1 MKKRNIVTLAVSL
14 TAGVIFTVFLALL
27 IFGRT
32 VFACSSDNVL
42 GLESVSIRGHKITLE
57 FDPNESMRKDQ
68 EPYGAVR
75 KLFEQSE
82 VKRYTATFILNG
94 VENYHYSVDDVFV
107 TTDGTTIVINAKGV
121 QMSRVTGLRIR
132 EGMDFY
138 KVDFKNNTIE
148 AAIVS
153 VEGNGMYT
161 ITLSTYTQEY
171 NPMTRTWSEP
181 EVEQSTSTL
190 WT

>member
-32 VFACSSDNVL
+32 VFACSSANVL

-57 FDPNESMRKDQ
+57 FDPNESMRKDS
-68 EPYGAVR
+68 EPYGAMR

-121 QMSRVTGLRIR
+121 QMSHVTGLRIR
-132 EGMDFY
+132 DGAVSY
-138 KVDFKNNTIE
+138 KFDFKNKTIVAE
-148 AAIVS
+148 LVS

-161 ITLSTYTQEY
+161 ITFSTYTQEY
-171 NPMTRTWSEP
+171 NTITRTWSEP

>member
-42 GLESVSIRGHKITLE
+42 GLEKVSIRGHKITLE
-57 FDPNESMRKDQ
+57 FDPNESMRKDS
-68 EPYGAVR
+68 EPYGAMR
-75 KLFEQSE
+75 KLFEQGKSKKYS
-82 VKRYTATFILNG
+82 VTFLMEG
-94 VENYHYSVDDVFV
+94 VENNYYSVDDVDV
-107 TTDGTTIVINAKGV
+107 DSIGKTIRINAKGV
-121 QMSRVTGLRIR
+121 QMSHVTGLRIR
-132 EGMDFY
+132 DGAVSY
-138 KVDFKNNTIE
+138 KFDFKNKTIVAE
-148 AAIVS
+148 LVS
-153 VEGNGMYT
+153 VEGEGMYT
-161 ITLSTYTQEY
+161 ITFSTYIQEY
-171 NPMTRTWSEP
+171 NTITRTWSEP

>member
-14 TAGVIFTVFLALL
+14 TAGVILMVFLALL

-42 GLESVSIRGHKITLE
+42 GLEKVSVRGHKITLE
-57 FDPNESMRKDQ
+57 FDPNETMRKDS
-68 EPYGAVR
+68 EPYGAMR
-75 KLFEQSE
+75 KLFEQGKSKE
-82 VKRYTATFILNG
+82 YSVTFLMEG
-94 VENYHYSVDDVFV
+94 VENNYYSVDDVDV
-107 TTDGTTIVINAKGV
+107 DSIGKTIRINAKGV

-132 EGMDFY
+132 DGMEFY

-171 NPMTRTWSEP
+171 NPKTRTWSEP

>member
-1 MKKRNIVTLAVSL
+1 MSRYDLLCCDADETLLDFKKAEETAFFEACGALGIPAGAEDCRRYSEINLA
-14 TAGVIFTVFLALL
+14 
-27 IFGRT
+27 
-32 VFACSSDNVL
+32 CW
-42 GLESVSIRGHKITLE
+42 
-57 FDPNESMRKDQ
+57 
-68 EPYGAVR
+68 
-75 KLFEQSE
+75 KLFEQGKSKKYS
-82 VKRYTATFILNG
+82 VTFLMEG
-94 VENYHYSVDDVFV
+94 VENNYYSVDDVDV
-107 TTDGTTIVINAKGV
+107 DSIGKTIRINAKGV

-132 EGMDFY
+132 DGMEFY

-171 NPMTRTWSEP
+171 TPKTRNWSEP
-181 EVEQSTSTL
+181 EGEQSTSTL

>member
-1 MKKRNIVTLAVSL
+1 MKKRNIVKLVL
-14 TAGVIFTVFLALL
+14 LVTAGIIFTIFLALL

-57 FDPNESMRKDQ
+57 FDKEESMRKDS
-68 EPYGAVR
+68 EPYGAMR
-75 KLFEQSE
+75 KLFEQGKSKKYS
-82 VKRYTATFILNG
+82 VTFLMEG
-94 VENYHYSVDDVFV
+94 VENNYYSVDDVDV
-107 TTDGTTIVINAKGV
+107 DSIGKTIRINAKGV

-132 EGMDFY
+132 DGAVSY
-138 KVDFKNNTIE
+138 KVDFKNKTIV
-148 AAIVS
+148 ADLVS
-153 VEGNGMYT
+153 VEGEGMYT
-161 ITLSTYTQEY
+161 ITFSTYTQGY

-181 EVEQSTSTL
+181 EVEQSTGHL